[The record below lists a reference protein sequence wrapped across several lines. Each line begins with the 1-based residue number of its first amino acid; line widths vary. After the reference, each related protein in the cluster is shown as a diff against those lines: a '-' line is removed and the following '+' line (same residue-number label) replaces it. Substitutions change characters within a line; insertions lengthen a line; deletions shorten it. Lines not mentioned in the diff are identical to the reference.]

1 MKRKIYTDLLKWKK
15 NPAKKPLLLQG
26 ARQVGKTY
34 IVNQFGKNEYSN
46 YIYLNFEQEK
56 TLKTFFE
63 GSLNSQSLI
72 ENIAL
77 YLGRKIESK
86 DTLIFFDEIQEV
98 PRAITSLKYFH
109 EQIPELHILAA
120 GSLLGVS
127 VGKKHSFPVGKVNF
141 LSLYPL
147 SFSEFLGA
155 AGEAPLQD
163 LIDKGELRNLADPIH
178 EKLIGLFKKYLY
190 LGGMPEVLAHYFKH
204 QDIEAARNIQ
214 LELLKAYERDFSKY
228 TDKNQTIKTSEVWN
242 SIPYQLAKESKKFK
256 YSDVKKK
263 ARAAH
268 YEQTIEWLKGAGL
281 IYVVYNVST
290 PKIPISGYADRSKFK
305 IYLFDTGLLG
315 ALLNLPSSVIIT
327 ADKLFEDYN
336 GAFIENYA
344 AVELNANNI
353 NNLFYWTSKSDAEVD
368 FVIQKNL
375 QIIPIEIKSGTS
387 LNTKSIRSYAKKY
400 APEFIVRSSPRNYEH
415 RDDFFNLP
423 LYWLSRV
430 LELEGYNGIT
440 E

>member
-1 MKRKIYTDLLKWKK
+1 MRRKIYSDLLKWKE
-15 NPAKKPLLLQG
+15 NPSKKPLLLQG

-34 IVNQFGKNEYSN
+34 IVSQFGKNEYAN
-46 YIYLNFEQEK
+46 FIYINFEQDK

-63 GSLNSQSLI
+63 GSLNPISII
-72 ENIAL
+72 ENIGL

-86 DTLIFFDEIQEV
+86 DSLIFFDEIQDV
-98 PRAITSLKYFH
+98 PNAITSLKYFY
-109 EQIPELHILAA
+109 EQSPEFHIIAA

-127 VGKKHSFPVGKVNF
+127 IGKDHSFPVGKVNF
-141 LSLYPL
+141 ISLFPL
-147 SFSEFLGA
+147 SFSEFLEA
-155 AGEAPLQD
+155 AGEATLQYLINEGPLR
-163 LIDKGELRNLADPIH
+163 KLAEPIH
-178 EKLIGLFKKYLY
+178 EKLNGLYKKYLY
-190 LGGMPEVLAHYFKH
+190 LGGMPEVLAQYFEY
-204 QDIEAARNIQ
+204 QNIEDARNIQ
-214 LELLKAYERDFSKY
+214 QELLKAYERDFSKY
-228 TDKNQTIKTSEVWN
+228 TDKNQAIKTSDIWN

-268 YEQTIEWLKGAGL
+268 YAQTIEWLKSAGL
-281 IYVVYNVST
+281 IYVVYNVNT

-327 ADKLFEDYN
+327 TDKLFEDYN

-353 NNLFYWTSKSDAEVD
+353 NGLFYWTSKSDAEVD
-368 FVIQKNL
+368 FVIQHNM
-375 QIIPIEIKSGTS
+375 QIIPIEIKSGKS

-400 APEFIVRSSPRNYEH
+400 TPEFIVRSSPRNYEH

-430 LELEGYNGIT
+430 LELLE
-440 E
+440 

>member
-1 MKRKIYTDLLKWKK
+1 MKRRIYTDLLKWKK

-34 IVNQFGKNEYSN
+34 IVNQFGKSEYAN
-46 YIYLNFEQEK
+46 YIYLNFEQDK

-77 YLGRKIESK
+77 YLGRKIEIK

-98 PRAITSLKYFH
+98 PRAITSLKYFY
-109 EQIPELHILAA
+109 EQIPELHIIAA

-127 VGKKHSFPVGKVNF
+127 VGKEHSFPVGKVNF

-163 LIDKGELRNLADPIH
+163 LIDEGKLRKLAEPIH
-178 EKLIGLFKKYLY
+178 EKLISLFKKYLY

-204 QDIEAARNIQ
+204 QDIEVARNIQ
-214 LELLKAYERDFSKY
+214 LELLRAYERDFSKY
-228 TDKNQTIKTSEVWN
+228 TDKNQAIKTSEVWN

-315 ALLNLPSSVIIT
+315 ALLNLPSSIIIT

-353 NNLFYWTSKSDAEVD
+353 NDLFYWTSKSDAEVD
-368 FVIQKNL
+368 FVIQKNM

-387 LNTKSIRSYAKKY
+387 LNTKSIRSYANKY
-400 APEFIVRSSPRNYEH
+400 EPKFLVRSSPRNYEH

-430 LELEGYNGIT
+430 LELKG
-440 E
+440 